1 MTTAAISNAPATA
14 PASWA
19 GGVSPFGISWQK
31 LMMWYFL
38 VSDALLFAGFLAA
51 YGFVRMA
58 NPAWP
63 DQADVFPMGK
73 IALMTFI
80 LITSSAT
87 MATAV
92 GAAHRNDLRK
102 SMIFVGL
109 TAVGG
114 VAFLLGQATEWATL
128 IHEGARLSSN
138 PWGPASFAG
147 FFFMM
152 TGFHG
157 THVLI
162 GVVLL
167 AIVTI
172 RLKLGKTTGPGVEV
186 AGLYWHFVDVVWC
199 FIFPLFYLV

>member
-1 MTTAAISNAPATA
+1 MTTAAVSPHTA
-14 PASWA
+14 EAHWE
-19 GGVSPFGISWQK
+19 GGVSPFAVSWQK

-38 VSDALLFAGFLAA
+38 VSDALLFAGFLAS

-63 DQADVFPMGK
+63 DQNDVFPMWK
-73 IALMTFI
+73 IATMTFI

-102 SMIFVGL
+102 AMIFVGL

-114 VAFLLGQATEWATL
+114 LLFLLAQATEWADL
-128 IHEGARLSSN
+128 IHEGARLSQN
-138 PWGPASFAG
+138 PWGPAPFGA

-172 RLKLGKTTGPGVEV
+172 RLAMGRARGQGVEV

-199 FIFPLFYLV
+199 FIFPLFYLI